1 MSGDSDGVQ
10 AFTNPL
16 RFGGEEGGGSSLWP
30 RDTPAALSSS
40 LNTHPKRSVPLLL
53 RSLCLRC
60 LTTTGLYRR
69 PDMGGVA
76 VDPKTGLK
84 RSLTTFDLTCIGV
97 GGIIGAGVYVLSGQ
111 AAARYAGPAVVLS
124 FVFSGVACFFCAL
137 CYSELSS
144 MVPASGSAYTFAS
157 VSLGPIV
164 GFAVGWSLILEYL
177 IGASTVAVGW
187 SGYMCSL
194 FTDMGAPCT
203 TSLRY
208 APFARL
214 DNGTW
219 VATGGVVN
227 LPAIA
232 IVLLIALLQL
242 RGMQESMTLNNIV
255 VMVKVGVLLLFIVCC
270 VGSIKAENY
279 RPFVPDAVGGRFGV
293 LGILK
298 GSSSIFFAYIGRYK
312 RGGGGAS
319 APRAPNDKCK
329 LSILPL
335 THSSPSL
342 PPPQDLT
349 PSPRQVP
356 RPWTLKKACLL
367 PPWCLCSFAQLST

>member
-1 MSGDSDGVQ
+1 MSSTSGNSTDVQ

-16 RFGGEEGGGSSLWP
+16 RFGGEDTHQTTLWP
-30 RDTPAALSSS
+30 RETTSALSSS
-40 LNTHPKRSVPLLL
+40 PTTSKRGVGSITHLL
-53 RSLCLRC
+53 RSLCLGC
-60 LTTTGLYRR
+60 LTTTGLYRK
-69 PDMGGVA
+69 PDLGGS
-76 VDPKTGLK
+76 VDSKTGLK
-84 RSLTTFDLTCIGV
+84 RTLTTFDLTCIGV

-157 VSLGPIV
+157 VSLGPMV

-187 SGYMCSL
+187 SGYLCSL
-194 FTDMGAPCT
+194 FKDMGAPCT
-203 TSLRY
+203 TSLRF
-208 APFARL
+208 APYARL

-227 LPAIA
+227 LPAVVV
-232 IVLLIALLQL
+232 VLLIAVLQV

-270 VGSIKAENY
+270 VGSINTDNY
-279 RPFVPDAVGGRFGV
+279 KPFVPDAVGGRFGV

-298 GSSSIFFAYIGRYK
+298 GSSSIFFAYIG
-312 RGGGGAS
+312 
-319 APRAPNDKCK
+319 
-329 LSILPL
+329 
-335 THSSPSL
+335 
-342 PPPQDLT
+342 
-349 PSPRQVP
+349 
-356 RPWTLKKACLL
+356 ACLCFPQHKTL
-367 PPWCLCSFAQLST
+367 T